1 MLIYIFTV
9 YVYMNLYL
17 YMYIYT
23 YTELSGL
30 NVNVFLLVLKAYTKL
45 SNCFLYY
52 QTVRIHCKIIFI
64 EWYSWPAS
72 WKQIKSSF
80 HNKGKETAPVIIS
93 IPSVWS
99 NVHTGANLLSRH
111 LHVAALKDLKA
122 SVCPAATCL
131 QRTSC
136 STI

>member
-1 MLIYIFTV
+1 MLCVNIYFYSICIYEFIFI
-9 YVYMNLYL
+9 YV
-17 YMYIYT
+17 YIYT

-72 WKQIKSSF
+72 
-80 HNKGKETAPVIIS
+80 
-93 IPSVWS
+93 
-99 NVHTGANLLSRH
+99 
-111 LHVAALKDLKA
+111 
-122 SVCPAATCL
+122 
-131 QRTSC
+131 
-136 STI
+136 